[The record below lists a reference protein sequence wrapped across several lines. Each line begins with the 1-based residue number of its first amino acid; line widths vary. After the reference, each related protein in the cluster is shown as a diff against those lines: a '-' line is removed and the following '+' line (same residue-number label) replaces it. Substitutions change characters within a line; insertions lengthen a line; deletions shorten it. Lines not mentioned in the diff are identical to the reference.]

1 MPSIWSYRSSAALG
15 STAISPPCGPHSPQ
29 LGEIAP
35 RTHPKASACS
45 KCRSASPIAD
55 SSLARPRVDERIAG
69 ALGRL
74 GTLAGTAAVDVMR
87 FDSLYIQV
95 NLALDDS
102 RFERR
107 RTATFR
113 TPTRASGCSP
123 SALISSGA
131 TTACSRPAVRG
142 CSRSPH
148 HPSCFE
154 NLGRPFA
161 EFGITTDRIGTT
173 FNVFL
178 NGGSIRKVASASTR
192 QTRHLATMSHCAPTS
207 TST

>member
-74 GTLAGTAAVDVMR
+74 GTLAGTAALGVMR
-87 FDSLYIQV
+87 FDSLHIQV

-113 TPTRASGCSP
+113 TPTRAAKYSP
-123 SALISSGA
+123 SALISSDA

-142 CSRSPH
+142 CSRS
-148 HPSCFE
+148 
-154 NLGRPFA
+154 R
-161 EFGITTDRIGTT
+161 TTIGGNT
-173 FNVFL
+173 
-178 NGGSIRKVASASTR
+178 RVASRTWVARSRTLASR
-192 QTRHLATMSHCAPTS
+192 PIGSARRS
-207 TST
+207 TFS